1 MEQTK
6 SVSETY
12 PVLYRKRLIPEECVL
27 LKDDVILSCNE
38 DIIVTKWNAL
48 KPKKDLHHG
57 YSCYF
62 LKEGCKVSK
71 FYRNDNSLLY
81 WYCDIVDYEYQKED
95 NRLIVT
101 DLLADVLIYPDGF
114 VKVVDID
121 EMVICL
127 NEQKISLEQL
137 KRSLTQ
143 LDKLLQI
150 IYNGRFETLTRHITE
165 LED

>member
-150 IYNGRFETLTRHITE
+150 IYDGRFETLTRHITE
-165 LED
+165 LEG